1 MEHAEAVE
9 RMAVVSLG
17 GATLLRH
24 DNVASEATVRIA
36 VEGLAE
42 GMYLLRVE
50 AEGTTRVMPFA
61 VER

>member
-1 MEHAEAVE
+1 
-9 RMAVVSLG
+9 MAVVSLG